1 MIEDYLS
8 ADYPSATTRLLT
20 GPTGLGT
27 AMLRMRPG
35 PPAAEAVA
43 EPAPSAAPTA
53 TSRQKPD
60 ADGGLHVPTL
70 YCPEAERD
78 DTVLGEVVNER
89 LVEWA
94 AEVGIFEGRLERLR
108 EHNFGRLFML
118 AHPKCDDPD
127 RLLIAARC
135 GLAEWAVD
143 DHWVDEGENTDPT
156 LLAPRLAMAQAVVD
170 PVRLPPRYMGRFEEV
185 VAREPVLRAF
195 RSCLDHLGEIA
206 SATQVARLRHELACM
221 FVGYGQEAWWR
232 SSGRQPAVWEY
243 LLHRYENAFYPCM
256 VLIDPVDGYELPV
269 HEFADARV
277 RRVYLYAGVANVLL
291 NDLYSMHKE
300 DPTDT
305 NLPTVIAAEENCSLQ
320 EAIYRAAQIHDE
332 MMHTIEAECAALAA
346 LGSPQLRRYVKGL
359 WNWMG
364 GSKHWH
370 ATSPRYNG

>member
-1 MIEDYLS
+1 MIEDFDVS
-8 ADYPSATTRLLT
+8 APRVLR

-27 AMLRMRPG
+27 AALRLPTDPG
-35 PPAAEAVA
+35 REPQSVTPQPVTPQPAATESTAPVPA
-43 EPAPSAAPTA
+43 ESGT
-53 TSRQKPD
+53 
-60 ADGGLHVPTL
+60 LHIPEL
-70 YCPEAERD
+70 YCPDAERD
-78 DTVLGEVVNER
+78 DPALGELVNGR
-89 LVEWA
+89 LIEWA
-94 AEVGIFEGRLERLR
+94 AEIGIFEGRLERLR
-108 EHNFGRLFML
+108 THNFGRLFML
-118 AHPKCDDPD
+118 AHPGCDDPD

-143 DHWVDEGENTDPT
+143 DHWVDEGEDTDPT
-156 LLAPRLAMAQAVVD
+156 LLAPRLAMAHAVVD

-185 VAREPVLRAF
+185 VASEPVLRAF
-195 RSCLDHLGEIA
+195 RSALGHLGEIA
-206 SATQVARLRHELACM
+206 SATQLARLRHELAVM
-221 FVGYGQEAWWR
+221 FVGYGQEAQWR
-232 SSGRQPAVWEY
+232 SSGRRPAVWEY

-256 VLIDPVDGYELPV
+256 VLIDPVDGYELPA

-291 NDLYSMHKE
+291 NDIYSMHKE

-332 MMHTIEAECAALAA
+332 MMRTVEAECAALAA

-364 GSKHWH
+364 GSKRWH
-370 ATSPRYNG
+370 ATSPRYHGA

>member
-1 MIEDYLS
+1 MTDDYQSTAL
-8 ADYPSATTRLLT
+8 RVLT
-20 GPTGLGT
+20 GPNGLGT
-27 AMLRMRPG
+27 TMLRMRPD
-35 PPAAEAVA
+35 PPAEAPA
-43 EPAPSAAPTA
+43 EPASAAPSA
-53 TSRQKPD
+53 SAPPGQK
-60 ADGGLHVPTL
+60 AETDGSGLHVPPL
-70 YCPEAERD
+70 YCPDAVRD
-78 DTVLGEVVNER
+78 DHALGELVNER

-94 AEVGIFEGRLERLR
+94 AEIGIFEGRLERLR
-108 EHNFGRLFML
+108 THNFGRLFML
-118 AHPKCDDPD
+118 AHPACDDPD

-135 GLAEWAVD
+135 GLAEWSVD
-143 DHWVDEGENTDPT
+143 DHWVDEGENTDPS

-195 RSCLDHLGEIA
+195 RSCLDHLAEIA

-370 ATSPRYNG
+370 ATSPRYNL